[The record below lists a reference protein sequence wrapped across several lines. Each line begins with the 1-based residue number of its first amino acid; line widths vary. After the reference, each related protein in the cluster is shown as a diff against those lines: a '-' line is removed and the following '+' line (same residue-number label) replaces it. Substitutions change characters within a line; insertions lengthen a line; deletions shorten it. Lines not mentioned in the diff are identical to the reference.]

1 MPPKIAKKLTAA
13 QTQRAIAQT
22 QRVGESQDN
31 QEDAVQP
38 DQETQVDDATQ
49 PDQDTQVEDNTQ
61 PDADVPTSSADS
73 NAVNDV
79 VDSTADG
86 ADATTPDT
94 PASSTH
100 ETETKPAIK
109 TAAKK
114 PAGKKVAAAAGKTVD
129 GTKKKRRR
137 KYDPTNFKAYIFKG
151 LSIWHGFFCVSK
163 ADPLSPSSET
173 GQPRGWHWQDGYA
186 DLE

>member
-13 QTQRAIAQT
+13 QTQHAIAQT
-22 QRVGESQDN
+22 QRAESSQAT
-31 QEDAVQP
+31 QEDAVLP
-38 DQETQVDDATQ
+38 DQETQVSDEPQ
-49 PDQDTQVEDNTQ
+49 SGQDTQVDDNAQ
-61 PDADVPTSSADS
+61 PDAYVPTSSADS

-109 TAAKK
+109 K
-114 PAGKKVAAAAGKTVD
+114 PAGKKVAAAAGKTTD

-151 LSIWHGFFCVSK
+151 LSI
-163 ADPLSPSSET
+163 
-173 GQPRGWHWQDGYA
+173 
-186 DLE
+186 